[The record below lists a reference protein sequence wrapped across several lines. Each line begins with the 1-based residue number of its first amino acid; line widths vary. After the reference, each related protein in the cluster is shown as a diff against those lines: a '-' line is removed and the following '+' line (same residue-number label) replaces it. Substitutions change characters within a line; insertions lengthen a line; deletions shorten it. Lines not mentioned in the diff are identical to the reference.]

1 MKQDD
6 SLWAWGYNWN
16 GALGTGSFDNPLRQ
30 PTKIESAVPW
40 RTNSAI
46 RILTNSPSPSSLSIP
61 RVPSGGSFVLTATSL
76 DRVPIGSIEW
86 FVNGKSIGSASATP
100 WSATADVP
108 TLGSAEASRRL
119 QVEAYVKDASGVLI
133 DIVSRP
139 LDIVMDPTGV
149 SGE

>member
-1 MKQDD
+1 
-6 SLWAWGYNWN
+6 
-16 GALGTGSFDNPLRQ
+16 
-30 PTKIESAVPW
+30 
-40 RTNSAI
+40 
-46 RILTNSPSPSSLSIP
+46 LSIP